1 MIYFYEI
8 YSIIFFRIYFPILR
22 LFAKG
27 ISEKI
32 VLFEIDFI
40 KEKSV
45 NEKEAVHWKL
55 LGMNVSMGRDFAPL
69 FSFFVT
75 DRIGTL
81 TINDS

>member
-27 ISEKI
+27 ICEKI

-40 KEKSV
+40 KEKKCKSKGGHTLKV
-45 NEKEAVHWKL
+45 ARNECKYGERFR
-55 LGMNVSMGRDFAPL
+55 S
-69 FSFFVT
+69 SFFFFMSQT
-75 DRIGTL
+75 EL
-81 TINDS
+81 EL

>member
-27 ISEKI
+27 ICEKI

-45 NEKEAVHWKL
+45 NEKEAVH
-55 LGMNVSMGRDFAPL
+55 
-69 FSFFVT
+69 
-75 DRIGTL
+75 
-81 TINDS
+81 